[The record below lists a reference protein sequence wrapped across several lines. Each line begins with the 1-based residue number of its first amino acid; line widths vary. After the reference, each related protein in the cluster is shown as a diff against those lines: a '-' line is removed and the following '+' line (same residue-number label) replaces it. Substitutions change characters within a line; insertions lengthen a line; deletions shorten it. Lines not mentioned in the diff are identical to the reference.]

1 MTLKYKKK
9 SFGTHEYALE
19 LLEHKFSGISFKYG
33 RVEFIEKE
41 DNLTL
46 KFDYDIIDNKH
57 SAINEIPEADKDEFK
72 TALGDLLVQMMQ
84 EGVKN
89 NDLIYTGGVDEN

>member
-1 MTLKYKKK
+1 MTLKYKKEP
-9 SFGTHEYALE
+9 FGAHEYSLE
-19 LLEHKFSGISFKYG
+19 LLEHKFSGITFKYG
-33 RVEFIEKE
+33 KAEFIEQE

-57 SAINEIPEADKDEFK
+57 SDINEISEADKEEFK
-72 TALGDLLVQMMQ
+72 TALGDLLIQMMQ

-89 NDLIYTGGVDEN
+89 NDLIYTGGADEN